1 MGRVFIENFWERW
14 VTIDSI
20 KRHIKNHRDE
30 VYGKQ
35 GLFILLNS
43 KGLKNF
49 NSGFTL
55 IELLV
60 VIAIIGILA
69 AVAMVYYRGYI
80 MKAKLAEVENAMAI
94 VESAVSAYRHEKGD
108 SWPDC
113 PSINEVRNSL
123 GIALGNVSRISALST
138 VNGKITATIQ
148 NIHPTVDGKQ
158 ITLTPT
164 LSADSSFSWTWGW
177 SADFPSHLKHKPPKG
192 TPKK

>member
-1 MGRVFIENFWERW
+1 MGRVTIKNFGGRW
-14 VTIDSI
+14 MTIDSI
-20 KRHIKNHRDE
+20 KRHIENHRDE
-30 VYGKQ
+30 VHGKQ
-35 GLFILLNS
+35 GPFILLNS
-43 KGLKNF
+43 KGLKNL
-49 NSGFTL
+49 NLGFTL

-69 AVAMVYYRGYI
+69 AVAMVNYRNYI
-80 MKAKLAEVENAMAI
+80 IKAKLTEVEHAMAI
-94 VESAVSAYRHEKGD
+94 VESAVSAYHHEKGD

-123 GIALGNVSRISALST
+123 GVGLGSVSRISALSI
-138 VNGKITATIQ
+138 VNGTITATIQ

-164 LSADSSFSWTWGW
+164 LMADGSISWTWGY
-177 SADFPSHLKHKPPKG
+177 SADFPGHLKHKPPKG